1 MAARTPLIRLVF
13 ALVAVFS
20 AGAGRLAADLAQDLA
35 RISVEAA
42 GGMAAHRGL
51 KSFLAEG
58 VTRVGEHEVNF
69 ILYAARPNRLRIETI
84 GEKGSLVRGYDGV
97 HAPWKKDALLAP
109 PRRLGREEE
118 REFLLDA
125 DFDNPLFDSARRG
138 ISLDYAGEAVVDGRP
153 CRKLLAIV
161 RHTDALTLYVDD
173 ETRLVT
179 RRDQTKKVRGRE
191 VVIETHYSG
200 FQATKG
206 VLLPRRIR
214 TVVEGR
220 VLNDTRIQAIDP
232 NPGFAPDFFAPPV
245 KDWPTQ

>member
-1 MAARTPLIRLVF
+1 MAALFF
-13 ALVAVFS
+13 ARIVVVLAVLLT
-20 AGAGRLAADLAQDLA
+20 AGAGRLAADLAEDLA

-42 GGMAAHRGL
+42 GGTGAHREL

-58 VTRVGEHEVNF
+58 VTRVGEREVNF
-69 ILYAARPNRLRIETI
+69 LLYAARPDRLRVETV
-84 GEKGSLVRGYDGV
+84 GEKSSLVRGFDGV
-97 HAPWKKDALLAP
+97 HVPWKKDDLLGP
-109 PRRLGREEE
+109 PRRLGRDEE
-118 REFLLDA
+118 RDFLLDA
-125 DFDNPLFDSARRG
+125 DFDNPLFEPARRG

-153 CRKLLAIV
+153 CQKLLAV
-161 RHTDALTLYVDD
+161 LRHTNVVTLYIDD

-191 VVIETHYSG
+191 VVIETHYSD

-232 NPGFAPDFFAPPV
+232 NPGFAPDFFAPPAA
-245 KDWPTQ
+245 DWPRL